1 MFNLQMQNVQKSG
14 INSTTSKSGIPTKI
28 NKQIEDLI
36 DEKCHL
42 LSKSGVSKE
51 GTVHLAHWMKG
62 QFNKQVCAS
71 EPIESDEENSQ
82 LHDWS
87 VEEVQKRSTE
97 LNLTDESSKKHDD
110 TLNLSELDDDLK
122 SASRSTTSDSQ
133 VQIFKN

>member
-1 MFNLQMQNVQKSG
+1 MQNQKSG
-14 INSTTSKSGIPTKI
+14 MNGNTSKLGAPKI
-28 NKQIEDLI
+28 NRHLEALI

-71 EPIESDEENSQ
+71 EPIESDDESSQ

-87 VEEVQKRSTE
+87 IEEVRKRSTE

-133 VQIFKN
+133 VC

>member
-1 MFNLQMQNVQKSG
+1 MQNQKL
-14 INSTTSKSGIPTKI
+14 STNGNTSKSCAPAKI
-28 NKQIEDLI
+28 NKHLEALI

-71 EPIESDEENSQ
+71 DPIESDEEENSQ

-87 VEEVQKRSTE
+87 VEEVRKRSTE
-97 LNLTDESSKKHDD
+97 LNLTDDSSKKHDD

-133 VQIFKN
+133 VG